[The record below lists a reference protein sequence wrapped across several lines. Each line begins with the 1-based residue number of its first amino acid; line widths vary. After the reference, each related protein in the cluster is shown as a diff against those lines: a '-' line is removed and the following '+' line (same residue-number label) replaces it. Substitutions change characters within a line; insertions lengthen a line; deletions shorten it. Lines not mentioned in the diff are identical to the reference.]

1 MSIDFKKIFIVAEA
15 GVNHNGSLKKAYKLV
30 DIAKKC
36 GADAVKFQTFI
47 ASEEISKGSP
57 KAKYQI
63 NIKNKKEDQLEMVK
77 KLEIPFIEQK
87 KIFNYCKQKNIEFI
101 SSPFDIKSIDFLSKL
116 KLNTLKIPSGE
127 INNYPYLLHISEK
140 KFKHIILSTGMSN
153 IKEITNAIKLL
164 QSKNKNKISILHCIS
179 AYPTNIEDIN
189 LNAINVLKKKF
200 KKNVGFSDHT
210 IGIDGSIYAVLAGAK
225 IIEKHF
231 TLNKNLKGPDHKL
244 SLSPNEL
251 KQMIKKIRK
260 VEKILGDGKKHVRKS
275 ELPNIHI
282 VRKSIVAK
290 KKIKV
295 GDKFT
300 KYNITTKRPGFGINP
315 MNWKK
320 IIGKKSKFSYEKD
333 ELINR

>member
-1 MSIDFKKIFIVAEA
+1 
-15 GVNHNGSLKKAYKLV
+15 
-30 DIAKKC
+30 
-36 GADAVKFQTFI
+36 
-47 ASEEISKGSP
+47 
-57 KAKYQI
+57 
-63 NIKNKKEDQLEMVK
+63 
-77 KLEIPFIEQK
+77 
-87 KIFNYCKQKNIEFI
+87 
-101 SSPFDIKSIDFLSKL
+101 
-116 KLNTLKIPSGE
+116 
-127 INNYPYLLHISEK
+127 
-140 KFKHIILSTGMSN
+140 MSN

-164 QSKNKNKISILHCIS
+164 QSKIKINKYTYCIS

-210 IGIDGSIYAVLAGAK
+210 IGIDGSIYAVWAGAK

-290 KKIKV
+290 KKNKSRRQV
-295 GDKFT
+295 H
-300 KYNITTKRPGFGINP
+300 
-315 MNWKK
+315 K
-320 IIGKKSKFSYEKD
+320 I
-333 ELINR
+333 